1 MTCRLRYCGSATM
14 LGHQISVICSMQS
27 LTLIQSMST
36 GLQINCVVQFEHP
49 IPWLLQVLSGC
60 MRLWPVMSGSSL
72 ICRHVFIVTYLSSRI
87 CRLLCLSSSLPREA
101 LSSATV
107 DSADSSYLNPAFIH
121 KRINLHMNKSYS
133 CQMDVVAAQRRK
145 SVAAAKYTP
154 ALYGKR
160 GNLMT
165 VIFLLWCPSATGSVS

>member
-1 MTCRLRYCGSATM
+1 MLAYFLQLANKIKCMCPVKFVMTCRLRYCGSATM

-87 CRLLCLSSSLPREA
+87 CRHVFVVCCVCRVHFPARLYLPRP
-101 LSSATV
+101 SI
-107 DSADSSYLNPAFIH
+107 P
-121 KRINLHMNKSYS
+121 
-133 CQMDVVAAQRRK
+133 Q
-145 SVAAAKYTP
+145 TP
-154 ALYGKR
+154 A
-160 GNLMT
+160 
-165 VIFLLWCPSATGSVS
+165 I